1 MAPVGCDCR
10 GGCYGSRPL
19 AGLNGSLSG
28 PFVSPMNSRDNPGCR
43 YHTEVIKIP
52 RRDECTGQIA
62 GDVSRLGEKKK
73 NPKQQSVALACD
85 NDLSMRRCGR
95 GSTVKAVCW
104 RRLLSPLSR
113 EDCPLLN
120 PTLCRVN
127 QVEGGGM

>member
-28 PFVSPMNSRDNPGCR
+28 PFVSPMNNRDNPGCR

-73 NPKQQSVALACD
+73 KTQN
-85 NDLSMRRCGR
+85 N
-95 GSTVKAVCW
+95 
-104 RRLLSPLSR
+104 
-113 EDCPLLN
+113 
-120 PTLCRVN
+120 N
-127 QVEGGGM
+127 QWHSHVIMISQCVVVGGGAQLKPSVGGVFSLL